1 MDDVDVVAHLD
12 ELRPSPDEQPVV
24 SSVYPL
30 FVRGEPGGVR
40 LRECEVKTHVLVPR
54 IRPIMLGISSATC
67 SVAGE
72 REIMHREEP
81 WGDCCHEGAAT
92 EVVNMMAVGIELR
105 TLDLVPWRVDCQVY
119 WPRPI
124 PLQSYQ

>member
-1 MDDVDVVAHLD
+1 MDDVDVVAHFD

-54 IRPIMLGISSATC
+54 IRPIMLGSLISDVFC
-67 SVAGE
+67 G
-72 REIMHREEP
+72 
-81 WGDCCHEGAAT
+81 W
-92 EVVNMMAVGIELR
+92 
-105 TLDLVPWRVDCQVY
+105 
-119 WPRPI
+119 
-124 PLQSYQ
+124 